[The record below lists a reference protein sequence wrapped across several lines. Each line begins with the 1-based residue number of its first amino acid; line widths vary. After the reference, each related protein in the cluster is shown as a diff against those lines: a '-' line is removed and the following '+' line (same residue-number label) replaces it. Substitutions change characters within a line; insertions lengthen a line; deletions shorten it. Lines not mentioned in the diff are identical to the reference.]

1 MFDLHAHGIDVA
13 PRPVRRAFDMA
24 PSMDPAFSF
33 DQMKTSG
40 IDAMVAC
47 VLGDPLGT
55 LWRAPRDPWKAVR
68 RQFVSLENQADAAGV
83 AVIRNSTELNTARA
97 QKVPSIVLAMEGA
110 DILGPDLHRLEWLH
124 ERGVRMIG
132 LVHYSDNALGTIGT
146 TVCGQP
152 RSRKVRRG
160 ARTAGLTRFGAE
172 AISLMNDLGI
182 IVDVAHADS
191 ATTLSACAA
200 SDAPVV
206 SSHTGAA
213 SLDDLSRYISDEEIV
228 AIAATGGLI
237 GLWPFRLRKRGMSD
251 SRDFARHAAHVA
263 DLVGIEHL
271 AFGTDANGGPAT
283 MAKYNGPQDNSEF
296 ITGLSAAGFSED
308 DCAAIMGG
316 NALRVFTAV
325 CG

>member
-1 MFDLHAHGIDVA
+1 M
-13 PRPVRRAFDMA
+13 FDMA

-40 IDAMVAC
+40 LDAMAAC

-55 LWRAPRDPWKAVR
+55 FWRAPRDPWKAVL
-68 RQFVSLENQADAAGV
+68 RQFDSLESQADAAGV
-83 AVIRNSTELNTARA
+83 AVIRNSTQLNTARA
-97 QKVPSIVLAMEGA
+97 QNVPSIVLAMEGA

-160 ARTAGLTRFGAE
+160 IRTTGLTEFGAE
-172 AISLMNDLGI
+172 AISRMNDLGI

-237 GLWPFRLRKRGMSD
+237 GLWPFRLRERGMSD
-251 SRDFARHAAHVA
+251 SRDFARHASHVA

-283 MAKYNGPQDNSEF
+283 MAKYSGPQDNLEF
-296 ITGLSAAGFSED
+296 VAGLTAAGFSED